1 MSCNIGSIN
10 QIHKRLN
17 ENGFAISKRFL
28 RQLVDDGQLPYM
40 KSGNKY
46 LINYDT
52 AVNLLCTLTTVSKHT
67 SIPA

>member
-10 QIHKRLN
+10 QIHNRLN

-46 LINYDT
+46 LINYNT
-52 AVNLLCTLTTVSKHT
+52 AVNLPCTLTDVPEQR
-67 SIPA
+67 PASA

>member
-10 QIHKRLN
+10 QIHKCLN

-28 RQLVDDGQLPYM
+28 RHLVDDGQLPYM

-52 AVNLLCTLTTVSKHT
+52 TVGVLCTLTAVPEQGPIS
-67 SIPA
+67 A

>member
-46 LINYDT
+46 LISYDT
-52 AVNLLCTLTTVSKHT
+52 AVNLLCTLTTVSEHT
-67 SIPA
+67 PIPA

>member
-1 MSCNIGSIN
+1 MFCSIGSIN

-28 RQLVDDGQLPYM
+28 RQLVDEGQLPNM

-46 LINYDT
+46 LINYDSAVKLLCDLT
-52 AVNLLCTLTTVSKHT
+52 AVPEHEPVLV
-67 SIPA
+67 

>member
-52 AVNLLCTLTTVSKHT
+52 AVNLLCTLTTVSEHT
-67 SIPA
+67 PIPA